1 MSNIKPS
8 FERQPT
14 KMNIMKL
21 KGSNTCFFNKEVI
34 SASKKRILRFFLTV
48 LPISVLLSSCGSAKN
63 AVYFNDPSSASY
75 GREVANLEPI
85 IQSNDLLSIIVSS
98 VNSEAADLFN
108 ASKSNTDQSS
118 TSRGNIVRVSGYL
131 VDQDGFINFPILGKI
146 KASGSTKK
154 ALRDEITS
162 QLVNKKLLLEP
173 IVDIR
178 YLNYKVSIL
187 GEVKNPS
194 VLNVPSEKISLLEA
208 LGMAGDITIFGRR
221 DNVTLIRVENGVKRI
236 RKLDLTTNDIFNSPY
251 YYLQSNDIVYVQP
264 NGAKVASSSG
274 TKDWIPV
281 ILSGISLA
289 IIIAINVK

>member
-1 MSNIKPS
+1 MNTMKLNRRRIHFFNIK
-8 FERQPT
+8 T
-14 KMNIMKL
+14 
-21 KGSNTCFFNKEVI
+21 I
-34 SASKKRILRFFLTV
+34 SASKKRFLTF
-48 LPISVLLSSCGSAKN
+48 SWAFAATSLLLVSCGNAKN
-63 AVYFNDPSSASY
+63 AVYFNDPSSLAFGS
-75 GREVANLEPI
+75 EVANLEPI

-108 ASKSNTDQSS
+108 ASKNNANQSS
-118 TSRGNIVRVSGYL
+118 TNSGNTTRVSGYL
-131 VDQDGFINFPILGKI
+131 VDQDGFVNFPILGKI
-146 KASGSTKK
+146 KASGNTKK

-162 QLVNKKLLLEP
+162 LLVDKKLLLEP

-208 LGMAGDITIFGRR
+208 LGMAGDITIYGRR
-221 DNVTLIRVENGVKRI
+221 DNITLIREENGVKRI
-236 RKLDLTTNDIFNSPY
+236 RKIDLTTNEIFSSPY
-251 YYLQSNDIVYVQP
+251 YYLQSNDIIYVQP

-281 ILSGISLA
+281 ILSAISLA
-289 IIIAINVK
+289 IITVINLK

>member
-1 MSNIKPS
+1 MMPNRRSNYFFTNKIFTFS
-8 FERQPT
+8 FIAMVT
-14 KMNIMKL
+14 SLML
-21 KGSNTCFFNKEVI
+21 V
-34 SASKKRILRFFLTV
+34 
-48 LPISVLLSSCGSAKN
+48 SCGSTKN
-63 AVYFNDPSSASY
+63 AVYFNDASSQAY
-75 GREVANLEPI
+75 VNKVANLEPI

-108 ASKSNTDQSS
+108 VSKSNLDQSS
-118 TSRGNIVRVSGYL
+118 TNSGNTTRVSGYL

-146 KASGSTKK
+146 KASGNTKK

-162 QLVNKKLLLEP
+162 LLVNKKLLLEP

-194 VLNVPSEKISLLEA
+194 VLNVPSEKISILEA

-221 DNVTLIRVENGVKRI
+221 DNITHIREEGGVKRI
-236 RKLDLTTNDIFNSPY
+236 RKIDLTTNEIFSSPY
-251 YYLQSNDIVYVQP
+251 YYLQSNDIIYVQP
-264 NGAKVASSSG
+264 NGAKVASSTG
-274 TKDWIPV
+274 TKEWIPV
-281 ILSGISLA
+281 ILSAISLA